1 MLEQRILVT
10 KEGAVV
16 KSKERDERTIEWGS
30 KRSAEERRERSVAA
44 DLEACWALAP
54 KA

>member
-1 MLEQRILVT
+1 MLEQRVLLT
-10 KEGAVV
+10 KEVAVV
-16 KSKERDERTIEWGS
+16 KRKGRDERTTEWGS